1 MSEHS
6 IVKHIAPPATAAQIA
21 QAVGVTEEDR
31 RAVDKVLRDLGYLAE
46 ERGRTRASKPSR
58 GKSPAPR
65 FASRR
70 TI

>member
-6 IVKHIAPPATAAQIA
+6 TMKHIAPPATAAQIA

-46 ERGRTRASKPSR
+46 ERGRTRSSR
-58 GKSPAPR
+58 SSNGKNPAPR